1 MGRGRGGAER
11 ASAPSALFSAL
22 WALACGETRHARG
35 PSAWGVCRP
44 QPAGRLLTLQVE
56 GGVPSRRPL
65 SLKLSLRP
73 LGMGPMTSTGWA
85 HHGGLPLKDAPRRL
99 EETWGTRGSPPS
111 WCCLSARAAS
121 PSPQRESATSRHLTP
136 EPVLAM
142 GPPSHS
148 ALHPGGLS
156 PHREARS
163 PGWPEVAPG
172 DLGARGLQFRVG
184 GPRRYPKEAT
194 QQHADQSAGPPAFP
208 GLEPCGTAHWSPR
221 SPLVCHQPGLFLT
234 LVYRVPGMVG
244 HLCPQRLLHPPGLG
258 ERGRRAIR
266 GGHQGSRRQ
275 GRGGFAGH
283 FYRGPRERHAG
294 LAGQL
299 GPSCLRPAVTRGF
312 SRGLDGHGQ
321 LCGRTAAEG
330 GSSPRRALSVGGP
343 KRLAERPQ
351 PACGGRL
358 GNLAARRQRA
368 GGTHPRAA
376 GPDHGRGGTVSV
388 LGD

>member
-1 MGRGRGGAER
+1 MKAISALLGHFCYANSLVCKFWLSSLINYLFAGQAGSPPPSSLGGA
-11 ASAPSALFSAL
+11 
-22 WALACGETRHARG
+22 G
-35 PSAWGVCRP
+35 SAWGGGGGAQSGPQLHLPCSRLCGRLLVGRLGTHGAGAPGGVCRP

-65 SLKLSLRP
+65 SLKLSLWR

-184 GPRRYPKEAT
+184 GP
-194 QQHADQSAGPPAFP
+194 G
-208 GLEPCGTAHWSPR
+208 GT
-221 SPLVCHQPGLFLT
+221 
-234 LVYRVPGMVG
+234 
-244 HLCPQRLLHPPGLG
+244 
-258 ERGRRAIR
+258 
-266 GGHQGSRRQ
+266 
-275 GRGGFAGH
+275 
-283 FYRGPRERHAG
+283 
-294 LAGQL
+294 
-299 GPSCLRPAVTRGF
+299 
-312 SRGLDGHGQ
+312 
-321 LCGRTAAEG
+321 
-330 GSSPRRALSVGGP
+330 P
-343 KRLAERPQ
+343 KRPHSSTQISQLAPQ
-351 PACGGRL
+351 PFQVWSLVGQPIGHPGPLSSVTSL
-358 GNLAARRQRA
+358 GC
-368 GGTHPRAA
+368 
-376 GPDHGRGGTVSV
+376 S
-388 LGD
+388 

>member
-1 MGRGRGGAER
+1 MKAISALLGHFCYANSLVCKFWLSSLINYLFAGQAGSPPPRQPRRGGVGMGRGRGGAER

-184 GPRRYPKEAT
+184 GP
-194 QQHADQSAGPPAFP
+194 G
-208 GLEPCGTAHWSPR
+208 GT
-221 SPLVCHQPGLFLT
+221 
-234 LVYRVPGMVG
+234 
-244 HLCPQRLLHPPGLG
+244 
-258 ERGRRAIR
+258 
-266 GGHQGSRRQ
+266 
-275 GRGGFAGH
+275 
-283 FYRGPRERHAG
+283 
-294 LAGQL
+294 
-299 GPSCLRPAVTRGF
+299 
-312 SRGLDGHGQ
+312 
-321 LCGRTAAEG
+321 
-330 GSSPRRALSVGGP
+330 P
-343 KRLAERPQ
+343 KRPHSSTQISQLAPQ
-351 PACGGRL
+351 PFQVWSLVGQPIGHPGPLSSVTSL
-358 GNLAARRQRA
+358 GC
-368 GGTHPRAA
+368 
-376 GPDHGRGGTVSV
+376 S
-388 LGD
+388 